1 MVTETPVN
9 LSAKQKALLKEFEQS
24 MQQSGKTHSP
34 RESTWLD
41 SVKQFFEDLKP

>member
-1 MVTETPVN
+1 
-9 LSAKQKALLKEFEQS
+9 LSAKQKALLREFEES

-34 RESTWLD
+34 KESSWLD